1 MPALICG
8 LVRPHGF
15 VPATHAVLEAKA
27 RHHSQERGWTS
38 RLHWAAS
45 FGASI
50 EAGPGRPGTE
60 PRSSK
65 SIRIASR
72 KSRNRIHCF
81 ASNSKC
87 TACSVPSLRSR
98 TLEDQEMIQL
108 VPRRTSFSPH
118 APTNAHPC
126 CRKCTAFPKLFSV
139 SEGSRVKCRVQ
150 CARQDLGLEAHH
162 SVENGAIHFNA
173 TPRKSSE
180 VATGSADVP
189 CCSLLRTHAAASLA
203 VPREAVTNGLE
214 C

>member
-98 TLEDQEMIQL
+98 ILEDQEMIQL
-108 VPRRTSFSPH
+108 V
-118 APTNAHPC
+118 
-126 CRKCTAFPKLFSV
+126 
-139 SEGSRVKCRVQ
+139 
-150 CARQDLGLEAHH
+150 
-162 SVENGAIHFNA
+162 
-173 TPRKSSE
+173 
-180 VATGSADVP
+180 
-189 CCSLLRTHAAASLA
+189 HAAQASARMLQRMRTRA
-203 VPREAVTNGLE
+203 VASAQLFPNFSRSQKEAVLNVESSALVKTSV
-214 C
+214 